1 MHTGSKNKSDRG
13 RQLKFTPERVQQI
26 KNLVERGKSRE
37 EIAELIGVT
46 VGSLQVTC
54 SRLGVSL
61 RQPTFKNGTGPLRRD
76 DPRSNG
82 GSTPSPSR
90 GGDSA
95 WLQLNKE
102 RPEQNSRSGPVE
114 QAQAPRPGQEWAKRA
129 TDTGGARFAIKI
141 VYRGEERTTELPL
154 TQDVIGHLAFEAAF
168 RNVTIGELIGQL
180 IVAVARE
187 MRMMLHDNNAH
198 SQREVNAA
206 HSLLSQATVL
216 LDESRAL
223 SYAVVMALADT
234 PREEL
239 SREEIDG
246 LCQLAYELQN
256 KLAKT
261 QEVFQEARQK
271 LRLA

>member
-1 MHTGSKNKSDRG
+1 MHTGSKNESDRG

-37 EIAELIGVT
+37 EIAQLIGVT

-61 RQPTFKNGTGPLRRD
+61 RQPTFKNGTGPL
-76 DPRSNG
+76 
-82 GSTPSPSR
+82 PSPSR
-90 GGDSA
+90 GGDGA

-114 QAQAPRPGQEWAKRA
+114 QAQAPMPWQEWAKRA
-129 TDTGGARFAIKI
+129 TDAGGASFAIKM

-154 TQDVIGHLAFEAAF
+154 TQDMIGQLAFEAAF

-198 SQREVNAA
+198 SQREVNGA
-206 HSLLSQATVL
+206 HSLLSQATVV

-223 SYAVVMALADT
+223 SYAVVMALAHT
-234 PREEL
+234 PRAEF

-256 KLAKT
+256 KLTKT
-261 QEVFQEARQK
+261 HEVFQEAQQK
-271 LRLA
+271 LRLP